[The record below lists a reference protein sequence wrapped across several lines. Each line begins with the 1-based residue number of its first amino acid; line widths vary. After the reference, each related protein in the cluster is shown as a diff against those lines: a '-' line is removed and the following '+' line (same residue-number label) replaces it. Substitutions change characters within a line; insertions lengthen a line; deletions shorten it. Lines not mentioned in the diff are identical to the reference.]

1 MNPEELLKLLKHI
14 IVWIP
19 ESNPIKR
26 EIQGII
32 EQLRNNLRQRQ

>member
-1 MNPEELLKLLKHI
+1 MNPNELLKLLKHI

-19 ESNPIKR
+19 ESNPIKK

-32 EQLRNNLRQRQ
+32 DQLRNNLRQQQ